1 MLQFESNFHVFMSVY
16 MKSLH
21 ILSLYITWE
30 PKNGK
35 SCSRKLVFTYS
46 LFTLDS
52 ELLFKSF
59 SELLLAA
66 FIQHWKHTDHFTHN
80 MKNIL
85 CPENL
90 IMD

>member
-1 MLQFESNFHVFMSVY
+1 MLQFVSNFHVFTSVY
-16 MKSLH
+16 MKSLY
-21 ILSLYITWE
+21 ILNLYIRWE

-52 ELLFKSF
+52 EFLF

-66 FIQHWKHTDHFTHN
+66 FIQH
-80 MKNIL
+80 
-85 CPENL
+85 
-90 IMD
+90 